1 MFIWSAM
8 KTADLDRLTA
18 SAAEASSFL
27 RTIAN
32 EKRLLVLCQLAEGE
46 RSVGDLAA
54 IVGLSQSALS
64 QHLTRLRDDALVA
77 TRRDGQTIY
86 YRLADRRVTALIELL
101 YREFCKPGPKGR
113 KA

>member
-1 MFIWSAM
+1 M

-18 SAAEASSFL
+18 SAAEASGFL

-54 IVGLSQSALS
+54 LVGLSQSALS

-101 YREFCKPGPKGR
+101 YREFCKPGPKGKR
-113 KA
+113 P